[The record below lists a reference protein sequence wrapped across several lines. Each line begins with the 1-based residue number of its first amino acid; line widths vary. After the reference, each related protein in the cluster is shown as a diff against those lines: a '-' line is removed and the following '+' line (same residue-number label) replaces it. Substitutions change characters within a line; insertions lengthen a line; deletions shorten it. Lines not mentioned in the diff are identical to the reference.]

1 MISKVEERLW
11 EKRGMVSQEAKKENP
26 NSWKWA
32 GPICLDLQREEP
44 FTLISCW
51 SGFWAYKAMVQTL
64 APEPWWIL
72 KGKCCFMSLLEAHQ
86 HLLSLPPHTFTYTFT
101 VPFLCIILGGASF
114 WSCNSLY
121 LFSFGGSCF
130 PCKRKF
136 FFRLPSLCILW
147 KNVKISMILF
157 SSSLPLPPLTEI

>member
-1 MISKVEERLW
+1 
-11 EKRGMVSQEAKKENP
+11 MVSQEAKKENP

-101 VPFLCIILGGASF
+101 VPFLCIILGGLPFEAVTLST
-114 WSCNSLY
+114 
-121 LFSFGGSCF
+121 CF
-130 PCKRKF
+130 HLEGPVSRAKENF
-136 FFRLPSLCILW
+136 FPVTKSVYIMKKCENQYDFILL
-147 KNVKISMILF
+147 IATP
-157 SSSLPLPPLTEI
+157 SSLDWDIATIDSLIYILPFF